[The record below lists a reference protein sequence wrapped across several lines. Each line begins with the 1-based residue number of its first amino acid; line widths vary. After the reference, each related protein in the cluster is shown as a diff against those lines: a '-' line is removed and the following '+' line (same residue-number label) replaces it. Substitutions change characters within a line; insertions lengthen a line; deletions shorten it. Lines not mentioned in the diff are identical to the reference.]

1 MMLQTKDIEYQDS
14 ALKMRG
20 LLAFDD
26 AQTDK
31 RSWAAMRSFFDEI
44 FA

>member
-1 MMLQTKDIEYQDS
+1 MMLQTRDIEYQDG
-14 ALKMRG
+14 ALTLRG
-20 LLAFDD
+20 LLA

-31 RSWAAMRSFFDEI
+31 RSWAAMRSFFHEI